1 MSVRKFVL
9 VCLGYILKSYL
20 LLHALVQY
28 LTRQG
33 YQKCEEEEEEDVEEA
48 GCPCSGCVEEERSE
62 EVSTADQSVCLISE
76 D

>member
-33 YQKCEEEEEEDVEEA
+33 YQKCEEEEDVEDVEEEA

-62 EVSTADQSVCLISE
+62 EVSTRPSCLHYL
-76 D
+76 